1 MSKGAIIA
9 ITKSMAM
16 ELVGNGIRVN
26 CVAPGFIKTP
36 MANKVDGMMDENYD
50 ERLNALHPM
59 GLGQTDDIANAILFL
74 FSDMSKWMTGA
85 VLNVDGGFT
94 AQ

>member
-1 MSKGAIIA
+1 MNSEI
-9 ITKSMAM
+9 
-16 ELVGNGIRVN
+16 L
-26 CVAPGFIKTP
+26 
-36 MANKVDGMMDENYD
+36 EN
-50 ERLNALHPM
+50 M
-59 GLGQTDDIANAILFL
+59 GLGDVEDIANAILFL